1 MREALAT
8 PMPTAKTI
16 EEAVEQLRRDPTR
29 PVRATVG
36 GLTIEVTAVTEKASG
51 RSAASVFGEI
61 GPWEGET
68 TEELLAFLAEARRRG
83 GRRPAPDL

>member
-1 MREALAT
+1 VREALAT
-8 PMPTAKTI
+8 PMPMVKTI
-16 EEAVEQLRRDPTR
+16 EEAVEQLKQDPTR

-36 GLTIEVTAVTEKASG
+36 GLTIELTAVTEGTSG
-51 RSAASVFGEI
+51 TSAASVFGEI

-68 TEELLAFLAEARRRG
+68 TEELLAILAEARSRG

>member
-1 MREALAT
+1 MLVF
-8 PMPTAKTI
+8 KTI

-29 PVRATVG
+29 PVRARVG
-36 GLTIEVTAVTEKASG
+36 DLTIEVTAVTEEASG
-51 RSAASVFGEI
+51 RSAASVFAEI

-68 TEELLAFLAEARRRG
+68 TEELLAILAEARRSA